1 MTVNELPL
9 RRAIEVCG
17 IPCVVPV
24 TAEALH
30 RECFCLAVDPSAVRA
45 QLNALLT
52 ASGTSVRLADAHQNL
67 FSALPVFVPEE
78 MLHRMR
84 DSVRA
89 LAAVAATPAYRSAV
103 LAWAP
108 AVAGHDPGSPGGM
121 LGFDFH
127 LAPDGPRLIEINTNP
142 GGLLLN
148 ATLAEAQHLCMPD
161 LSVPAISQGVEEA
174 AFETLLR
181 EWRLQAS
188 IDPDALIAIVDEA
201 PETQYLYAEFVL
213 YQRLIEKHGYRAA
226 ICAPGELEYTQGQLR
241 LAGGRVGFVYNRLTD
256 FSLQAPHLHALRQ
269 AFLDGAVGLSP
280 HPQAHALWAD
290 KRNLALLCDQ
300 EFVARTG
307 ISPEEQAL
315 VAAVVPATRVVSDA
329 NRDELWESRRRWFF
343 KPASGFGS
351 RASYRGDKLTRKT
364 WSAMAGTDYVAQEV
378 VPPSERHS
386 APDTTPMK
394 VDIRCYAYAGDAL
407 FFAARLYQGQTTN
420 FRTEGGGFAPVLT
433 LLSS

>member
-1 MTVNELPL
+1 MGMELGAPL
-9 RRAIEVCG
+9 DDLLDRLVDRGIGRRQQFGMSFG
-17 IPCVVPV
+17 IVGPADGV
-24 TAEALH
+24 
-30 RECFCLAVDPSAVRA
+30 A
-45 QLNALLT
+45 Q
-52 ASGTSVRLADAHQNL
+52 H
-67 FSALPVFVPEE
+67 
-78 MLHRMR
+78 
-84 DSVRA
+84 
-89 LAAVAATPAYRSAV
+89 
-103 LAWAP
+103 
-108 AVAGHDPGSPGGM
+108 
-121 LGFDFH
+121 
-127 LAPDGPRLIEINTNP
+127 
-142 GGLLLN
+142 
-148 ATLAEAQHLCMPD
+148 EAQHLCMPD